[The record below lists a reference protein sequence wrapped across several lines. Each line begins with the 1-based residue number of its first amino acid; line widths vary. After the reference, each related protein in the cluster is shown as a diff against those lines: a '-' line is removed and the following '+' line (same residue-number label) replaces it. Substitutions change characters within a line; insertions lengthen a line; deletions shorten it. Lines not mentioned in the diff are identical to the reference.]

1 MSNLCHRIKSQRLKC
16 GYTLA
21 EVADKLGVKE
31 ATVQRYESGEIK
43 NIKHATI
50 TKLASIFNTTPA
62 FLMGWTDLSTPEA
75 KTNDIISD
83 IFVRLRRDPDFLDLT
98 STLYSLPAE
107 KLPAVK
113 TVLEAFK
120 P

>member
-1 MSNLCHRIKSQRLKC
+1 MTIGEKIRILRTSLNLTQEELADAVGTRKQTIHKYETGVISNIPASKIKSI
-16 GYTLA
+16 
-21 EVADKLGVKE
+21 ADKLE
-31 ATVQRYESGEIK
+31 
-43 NIKHATI
+43 
-50 TKLASIFNTTPA
+50 TTPA
-62 FLMGWTDLSTPEA
+62 YLMGWTDLSTPEA